1 MGFSGC
7 QIGVLT
13 GMFSSKRRRWPPIFL
28 YISEISNSS
37 SFNGKIFRKKS
48 MLQTFARTS
57 LKGCTKRKAFAE
69 KETIGPSQDPV
80 TWYGKKFY
88 WDANN
93 AVRLPKQRNSY
104 QSSLTF
110 LRFRSPTASVASQ
123 CNSFLTDVTGSC
135 KGPIHLF
142 QSWVW

>member
-1 MGFSGC
+1 MFLRACSLQNEDGDCLFFCTFQKSVTHHLSMVKFS
-7 QIGVLT
+7 
-13 GMFSSKRRRWPPIFL
+13 
-28 YISEISNSS
+28 E
-37 SFNGKIFRKKS
+37 KKS

-104 QSSLTF
+104 HSSLTF